1 MLTFSGCSLLGVSH
15 RTHEPDKPSEYPG
28 SVGEIAWTWKP
39 PRGADRAV
47 LHEMGEG
54 VLVLLDTG
62 VFALSGKTGEEL
74 WSYHDRNQTLISNV
88 SANEEYVVLHDEDTS
103 KMTLLERDTG
113 QVAHEYTLDLS
124 EVDHT
129 YRVRADHVYEPLSGI
144 TGETWFVRTK
154 EAVASYDL
162 ATGDKVWETSDVPN
176 CVDEGW
182 VDSLSMQDDVVVAAT
197 TCYEQPEDREDDVA
211 WIAGWDFISELAGFA
226 PESGEEL
233 WRIEHSVGNTPAES
247 LQRDIVSRPGGLV
260 KIDYL
265 DSPSLGYS
273 LLDIEAQEVTHLET
287 QRPLW
292 FSPDGDRLGLW
303 DTETGQYRV
312 QDRSGQV
319 EQTLAPELVS
329 MGEGIVTDGYVVG
342 LEEGV
347 LHLEEWLEDASVP
360 EGFARFEGF
369 EGSSVL
375 VWDNEESMRVHS
387 VRSVPGAVAVLSTI
401 DGDLEV
407 LGLR

>member
-1 MLTFSGCSLLGVSH
+1 
-15 RTHEPDKPSEYPG
+15 PG
-28 SVGEIAWTWKP
+28 AG
-39 PRGADRAV
+39 RAG
-47 LHEMGEG
+47 LHGMGEG

-74 WSYHDRNQTLISNV
+74 WSYHGRGQELVVGVTGNG
-88 SANEEYVVLHDEDTS
+88 EYVVLHDEETS
-103 KMTLLERDTG
+103 QTTVVERDTG
-113 QVAHEYTLDLS
+113 QIAREYTIDLS
-124 EVDHT
+124 KIDYT
-129 YRVRADHVYEPLSGI
+129 RVFSPNHLSVAL
-144 TGETWFVRTK
+144 TGVTGDTWIVRQ
-154 EAVASYDL
+154 EGSVSSYDL
-162 ATGDKVWETSDVPN
+162 ATGEAVWEVPDAPNCSDVGQ
-176 CVDEGW
+176 VD
-182 VDSLSMQDDVVVAAT
+182 DLSVQDDVVVAAT
-197 TCYEQPEDREDDVA
+197 TCYEQPEGQESVA
-211 WIAGWDFISELAGFA
+211 ATSGQDFISELVGFA

-233 WRIEHSVGNTPAES
+233 WRIEHSIGRMPHDS
-247 LQRDIVSRPGGLV
+247 LERTIASRPGGWLL
-260 KIDYL
+260 IDFNK
-265 DSPSLGYS
+265 PSLGYS
-273 LLDIEAQEVTHLET
+273 LLDIEAQEVTHLEA

-303 DTETGQYRV
+303 DIETGEYRV

-329 MGEGIVTDGYVVG
+329 MGEDIVTDVHVVG

-347 LHLEEWLEDASVP
+347 LHLEEWLEDASVS

-375 VWDNEESMRVHS
+375 VWDNEEEMHVGS
-387 VRSVPGAVAVLSTI
+387 VRSVPGAVAVLSNI